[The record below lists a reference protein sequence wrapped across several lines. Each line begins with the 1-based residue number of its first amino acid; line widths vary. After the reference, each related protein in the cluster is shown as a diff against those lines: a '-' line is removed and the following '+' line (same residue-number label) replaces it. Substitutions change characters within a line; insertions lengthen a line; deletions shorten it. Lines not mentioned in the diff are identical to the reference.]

1 MKKEDER
8 KTLYRYLSSS
18 YIKILLIVL
27 ISTVCYFAFINK
39 IIGGELRVNK
49 IINSDIIN
57 DEVIREQVEEGLR
70 NAIIYSL
77 IIGIAL
83 IWVVVNHIIKPV
95 RKITEATKKVASGDL
110 NVKVE
115 INNRDEIGAL
125 AENFNLM
132 VKELNS
138 IEYLRKDFI
147 SNVSHELK
155 TPIASI
161 QGFTKLLAD
170 DSLSKE
176 EKQEYI
182 NIILEETTRLSSLS
196 TNMLKLSKLENQKMI
211 TNRNKYRLDNQI
223 RKAIIMFGEEV
234 DKKNIKISLKSKEII
249 VNQDEDLIM
258 EIWINILN
266 NAVKYTNENGK
277 IDIEVIEEDKY
288 VKVKIK
294 DNGIGIP
301 EREKERIYEKFYQV
315 EKSHSSDG
323 TGLGLAIVK
332 RIIEMINGEISF
344 KSEEGKGT
352 TFEISLEKYL

>member
-1 MKKEDER
+1 MKKTKE
-8 KTLYRYLSSS
+8 KKSLYRYLSDS
-18 YIKILLIVL
+18 YIIILLIVL
-27 ISTVCYFAFINK
+27 FSTVCYFTFINK

-49 IINSDIIN
+49 IINSNIIN
-57 DEVIREQVEEGLR
+57 DNVIKEQVEDGLR

-83 IWVVVNHIIKPV
+83 IWVVANHIIRPV

-110 NVKVE
+110 DVKVE
-115 INNRDEIGAL
+115 IKNRDEIGAL

-132 VKELNS
+132 VKELDS

-161 QGFTKLLAD
+161 QGFAKLLAD
-170 DSLSKE
+170 DNLSKD

-196 TNMLKLSKLENQKMI
+196 TNMIKLSKLENQKMI
-211 TNRNKYRLDNQI
+211 TNRKEYRLDNQI

-277 IDIEVIEEDKY
+277 IDIEIIEEDKH

-301 EREKERIYEKFYQV
+301 KDEQERIYEKFYQV

-323 TGLGLAIVK
+323 MGLGLAIVK
-332 RIIEMINGEISF
+332 RIIEMINGKISF
-344 KSEEGKGT
+344 TSEEGKGT
-352 TFEISLEKYL
+352 TFEILLEKHL